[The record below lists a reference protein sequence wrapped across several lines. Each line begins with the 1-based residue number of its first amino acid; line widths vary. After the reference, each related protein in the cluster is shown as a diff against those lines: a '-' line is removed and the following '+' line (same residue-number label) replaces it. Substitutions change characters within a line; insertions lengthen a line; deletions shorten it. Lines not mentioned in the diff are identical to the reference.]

1 LRKEK
6 YEAGLD
12 FIFLRRL
19 KLSATYY
26 FNETRDMLLPALNP
40 SSGFDTF
47 LGNVAALQNKG
58 FELEYD
64 YSLFKKTEF
73 ICKR

>member
-1 LRKEK
+1 
-6 YEAGLD
+6 
-12 FIFLRRL
+12 
-19 KLSATYY
+19 
-26 FNETRDMLLPALNP
+26 MLLPVALNP

-73 ICKR
+73 VSIYGNFYKTEVKLQI